1 MSTTYPTCVRH
12 NIVDRIEN
20 KPIHW
25 LAVSWAMLSGTACG
39 NVELSCGIISV
50 FFNPLVRARTH
61 THTHTHFI
69 SFLNTCYG
77 INPPI
82 NGKYRNVYLKQDD
95 IESRYPP
102 WSSVSLSVAQ
112 NRNKCLLKKYLWWVS
127 DPPGTDVR
135 IRHIELAWYCW
146 WKQFRVPETSGAALF
161 CWYLEKQ
168 FLPSLIFWWSRE
180 RAVQML
186 AALPRVASLL
196 TSGTALLFLSRKHIT
211 IDLSQTDA
219 FYGYVQKFSLSNL

>member
-1 MSTTYPTCVRH
+1 M
-12 NIVDRIEN
+12 EN
-20 KPIHW
+20 KPIYW

-39 NVELSCGIISV
+39 NVELSCGIIPV
-50 FFNPLVRARTH
+50 FFNPLVHTHAHTH
-61 THTHTHFI
+61 THTHTHAHTI

-82 NGKYRNVYLKQDD
+82 NGKYENVHLKQDD
-95 IESRYPP
+95 IESRYPL
-102 WSSVSLSVAQ
+102 WSSVGFSTAQ
-112 NRNKCLLKKYLWWVS
+112 NRNKCLLKKYSWWVS

-135 IRHIELAWYCW
+135 IRHVELAWFCW
-146 WKQFRVPETSGAALF
+146 WKQFRVPETSAAALF
-161 CWYLEKQ
+161 CWCVEKQ
-168 FLPSLIFWWSRE
+168 FLPSLIFCWSRE

-211 IDLSQTDA
+211 IDMSQTDA
-219 FYGYVQKFSLSNL
+219 VLWICSKI